1 MGKEELLQK
10 IKDEVAHEYGFSD
23 WEQLV
28 ECDPDVDDYVDEIA
42 NLYAIAMCEEQ
53 KMACCEE
60 AEVDY
65 YDWDRARVDKQS
77 ILQTKN
83 VAE

>member
-1 MGKEELLQK
+1 MNKGELLQK
-10 IKDEVAHEYGFSD
+10 IKNEVAHKYGFSD

-53 KMACCEE
+53 K
-60 AEVDY
+60 
-65 YDWDRARVDKQS
+65 KQCHAAAS
-77 ILQTKN
+77 IQSLPNTIFKAILETKN